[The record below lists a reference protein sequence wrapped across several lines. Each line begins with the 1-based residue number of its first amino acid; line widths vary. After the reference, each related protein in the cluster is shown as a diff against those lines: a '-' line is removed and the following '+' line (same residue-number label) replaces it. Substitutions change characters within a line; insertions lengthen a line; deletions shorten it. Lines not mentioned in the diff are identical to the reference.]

1 MILVYVV
8 LGGIGNIQ
16 GSIIAPVVL
25 NLLLDFFLRK
35 FQMLGNNVVLKFLSD
50 NRMLVYSVLLIAMM
64 LFTWNP
70 KMIEWRK
77 EVFHKKAQK
86 ESD

>member
-1 MILVYVV
+1 MSIMILVYVV
-8 LGGIGNIQ
+8 LGGIGNIR

-50 NRMLVYSVLLIAMM
+50 NRMLVYAV
-64 LFTWNP
+64 
-70 KMIEWRK
+70 R
-77 EVFHKKAQK
+77 
-86 ESD
+86 SDCHDAL